1 MVVIY
6 IKTKLIHHSYNTIV
20 NKGYNLA
27 FLISYKAMDFLN
39 IFQDEGAAFLNIK
52 VVAIFAVLIV
62 AFLVKLIP
70 LFGVI
75 MLY

>member
-6 IKTKLIHHSYNTIV
+6 IKTELIRHSYNTIV

-27 FLISYKAMDFLN
+27 FLISYKAMDFSN
-39 IFQDEGAAFLNIK
+39 IFQNGGAAFLNIK
-52 VVAIFAVLIV
+52 VVAILTVFAV
-62 AFLVKLIP
+62 AFLAKLIP
-70 LFGVI
+70 LLSVM